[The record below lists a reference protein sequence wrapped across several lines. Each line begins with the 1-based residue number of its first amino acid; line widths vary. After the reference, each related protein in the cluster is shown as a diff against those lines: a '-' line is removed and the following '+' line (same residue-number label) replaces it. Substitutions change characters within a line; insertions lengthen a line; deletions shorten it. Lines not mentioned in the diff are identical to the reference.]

1 MANVSDIQFQ
11 SVPVSQF
18 DKGNADQIFDRL
30 HTEKGLVVLKNSR
43 PTAVLLSVKEYI
55 RLMEIEEDCML
66 LLEAERRLKA
76 DGGLRTIPFQDV
88 LHNLGICETELN
100 DTDEEII

>member
-43 PTAVLLSVKEYI
+43 PTAVLLSVKDYI

-88 LHNLGICETELN
+88 LNNLGICEAELN